1 MSKIF
6 ITGATGYIGGDS
18 LAALFAKYPEFS
30 YSALI
35 RSAEKADQVKAQ
47 YPSVRTVIGDLDDSS
62 LLERESA
69 AADIVLHTADASDHV
84 GAAKAIIAGLV
95 SGHSKEKPGFLLHTG
110 GTGILT
116 WEDSDKNEFGNK
128 SEHIYNDWEGVD
140 ELLTLPDHAFHR
152 NVDQLI
158 LEAGTKHADVLKTAL
173 VCPPTI
179 YGQGRGP
186 VSQRGRQ
193 VYELANVTIR
203 LKKGPIIGAGRSIWN
218 NVHVHDLSDVY
229 VLLVEASIAGR
240 TDPGLWGADAYY
252 LTENGEHYWG
262 ELAAATAEAAAKLGY
277 IPEAKAE
284 SIDLESA
291 KKYAGFE
298 SLSWGMNSRGQAR
311 RARHILGWKPS
322 RPSIEEELPAILRS
336 EWQRVQDST

>member
-1 MSKIF
+1 MINGLPHPL
-6 ITGATGYIGGDS
+6 IPDS
-18 LAALFAKYPEFS
+18 NPVTS
-30 YSALI
+30 
-35 RSAEKADQVKAQ
+35 D
-47 YPSVRTVIGDLDDSS
+47 
-62 LLERESA
+62 
-69 AADIVLHTADASDHV
+69 TADASDHV

-140 ELLTLPDHAFHR
+140 ELLNLPDHAFHR

-179 YGQGRGP
+179 YGTYSIPSSLSIQPCTYTLAGQGRGP